1 MTYQHIL
8 TTAIPQTEKLIAYG
22 FTQSGGNLVLE
33 KEIAGGDFY
42 ARINLTEKNLSAE
55 VFEIGT
61 DEKYILFDVASAH
74 GAFVSQIRDEV
85 RQVIDDVV
93 EKCFVSGSIRE
104 KYCEWIENHFTV
116 RPDFPWPE
124 DLSDYSFY
132 RCPNNKWFAL
142 VMRIKYKNLGF
153 TSEEPVWAVNLKAE
167 KVQSLAA
174 GKSIFPAYHMNKKY
188 WITVLLTA
196 VTDFVRLCNLTEESF
211 NLVKE
216 KRGAQLPVL

>member
-8 TTAIPQTEKLIAYG
+8 ATAIPQTEKLIAYG
-22 FTQSGGNLVLE
+22 FTQSGGNLVLQ
-33 KEIAGGDFY
+33 KEIAEGDFY
-42 ARINLTEKNLSAE
+42 ARIVLSEKNLSAE
-55 VFEIGT
+55 VFESGT

-74 GAFVSQIRDEV
+74 GAFVSKIREEV
-85 RQVIDDVV
+85 RRVIDELV
-93 EKCFVSGSIRE
+93 EKCFVSGDIKE
-104 KYCEWIENHFTV
+104 KYCGWIENNFAV

-124 DLSDYSFY
+124 DLSDYSVY
-132 RCPNNKWFAL
+132 RCSNNKWFAL

-167 KVQSLAA
+167 KVESLAD

-196 VTDFVRLCNLTEESF
+196 VTDFEKLCKLTEKSF
-211 NLVKE
+211 NLV
-216 KRGAQLPVL
+216 RGKKGHV